1 MFRTS
6 RTVAAVATVVL
17 LGTLSGCA
25 SVAGTPTAAEI
36 DVRTLAVG
44 DFPVDRYSYSQDA
57 GDSGPVLEGIRMSEA
72 LAPAVDIDPSLD
84 YGRGS
89 MLVPDSETAI
99 RFLANVSKPVL
110 ENRKM
115 VVGYAAS
122 GADRPDPGD
131 GSRPG
136 PDATAVTV
144 VLLRFP
150 DTDSART
157 AARELEDADIGVSNE
172 NRKLRSDEHPD
183 AYVHWRP
190 GIPTVGAFLA
200 HEEFV
205 ISLFIQRPEADSAD
219 LVDWVDKTFTAELD
233 RLRGFRPTP
242 IDELDTLEVDPEGLL
257 ARVVVADRSGRIPD
271 PENFAVYGPTYMIHT
286 ADRQLERRRLLE
298 ESGFEK
304 LALIDNSSVARTR
317 DAAGADRLLRG
328 LIDTAGDH
336 YDEHIAPSDVPGAKC
351 LRLNDKGDPQR
362 HYRYRCFV
370 PYKRYVASVSSDN
383 ETEARQKVAAQYALL
398 ANSL

>member
-6 RTVAAVATVVL
+6 RTIAVVAAVTL
-17 LGTLSGCA
+17 MGTLSGCG

-36 DVRTLAVG
+36 DVRTLTVG
-44 DFPVDRYSYSQDA
+44 DFPVDRHSYSQDA

-72 LAPAVDIDPSLD
+72 LAPAVDIDSSLD

-89 MLVPDSETAI
+89 MLVPDPETALG
-99 RFLANVSKPVL
+99 FLANVSKPVL

-115 VVGYAAS
+115 VVGYAAG
-122 GADRPDPGD
+122 GADRPDPEGR
-131 GSRPG
+131 SRPD
-136 PDATAVTV
+136 PDTTAVTT

-150 DTDSART
+150 DAGSART
-157 AARELEDADIGVSNE
+157 AARELEEADIGVSKE
-172 NRKLRSDEHPD
+172 NRPLHSDEHPD

-205 ISLFIQRPEADSAD
+205 VSLFIQRPKADSAD
-219 LVDWVDKTFTAELD
+219 LVAWVDKTFTAMLD

-242 IDELDTLEVDPEGLL
+242 IDELDTLKVDPENLL
-257 ARVVVADRSGRIPD
+257 ARVVVAERSGRTPD
-271 PENFAVYGPTYMIHT
+271 PKSFAVYGPTYMVHT

-298 ESGFEK
+298 ESGFEQI
-304 LALIDNSSVARTR
+304 ALIDNNSVTRTR
-317 DAAGADRLLRG
+317 DATGADRLLRG
-328 LIDTAGDH
+328 LVDTVGDH
-336 YDEHIAPSDVPGAKC
+336 YDGHTAPSDVPGAKC

-362 HYRYRCFV
+362 EYRYRCFV
-370 PYKRYVASVSSDN
+370 PYKRYVATVAGDD
-383 ETEARQKVAAQYALL
+383 ETDVRQKVAAQYALL

>member
-6 RTVAAVATVVL
+6 RTIAAAAAVVL
-17 LGTLSGCA
+17 MGTLSGCG

-36 DVRTLAVG
+36 DVRPLAVG
-44 DFPVDRYSYSQDA
+44 DFPVDRYTYSQDA

-72 LAPAVDIDPSLD
+72 LAPAVNVDPSLD

-89 MLVPDSETAI
+89 MLIPDPKSALG
-99 RFLANVSKPVL
+99 FLANVSKPVL

-122 GADRPDPGD
+122 GADRPDPEGQ
-131 GSRPG
+131 SRPG
-136 PDATAVTV
+136 PDTTAVTT

-157 AARELEDADIGVSNE
+157 AARELEDADIRVSNE

-190 GIPTVGAFLA
+190 GVPTVGAFLA
-200 HEEFV
+200 HGEFV
-205 ISLFIQRPEADSAD
+205 VSLFIQRPKADSAD
-219 LVDWVDKTFTAELD
+219 LVNWVDKAFTAALD

-242 IDELDTLEVDPEGLL
+242 IDELDALEVDPENML
-257 ARVVVADRSGRIPD
+257 ARVVVADRSGRSPD
-271 PENFAVYGPTYMIHT
+271 PKNFAVYGPTYMIHT
-286 ADRQLERRRLLE
+286 ADRQLERQRLLE

-304 LALIDNSSVARTR
+304 IALIDNSSVTRTR

-328 LIDTAGDH
+328 LVDTAGDH
-336 YDEHIAPSDVPGAKC
+336 YDEHTAPSDVPGATC

-370 PYKRYVASVSSDN
+370 SYKRYVATVSSDN
-383 ETEARQKVAAQYALL
+383 ETEVRQKVAAQYALL